1 MTIRTLIVDDEAHAR
16 ARIRHALKDEPDF
29 ALVGECANGREALE
43 AIQREQPQLVFL
55 DIQMP
60 GLTGLDVCAKLG
72 EAGGPVPFIIFCT
85 AYDQY
90 AVKAFEVHAMD
101 YLLKPFDRERFKQ
114 ALDHARS
121 QLRRTSD
128 SPVEQRLGELLQAL
142 RGGNEAPGRIVFK
155 ENGRVIFVRPES
167 IDWLEADGNYV
178 RVHCGGESHY
188 VRETLAGL
196 EAQLPEQ
203 SFMRISRSTIV
214 NLERVKEF
222 QPLFYGDY
230 AVILQSGAKLTLSR
244 NYRERLDQLLAEWT
258 ARRSKPHPR
267 ELDSD

>member
-43 AIQREQPQLVFL
+43 AIRREPPDLVFL

-60 GLTGLDVCAKLG
+60 RFTGFDVCAQLRESG
-72 EAGGPVPFIIFCT
+72 APVPFIIFCT

-90 AVKAFEVHAMD
+90 ALKAFEVHAID
-101 YLLKPFDRERFKQ
+101 YLLKPFDRERFQQ
-114 ALDHARS
+114 ALDHARARF
-121 QLRRTSD
+121 RRAQPAPAD
-128 SPVEQRLGELLQAL
+128 QRLAELLADL
-142 RGGNEAPGRIVFK
+142 RAGVKQNDRLVFK
-155 ENGRVIFVRPES
+155 QDGRGVFVRAEA

-178 RVHCGGESHY
+178 RIHCGTESHY

-196 EAQLPEQ
+196 EAQLPAEK
-203 SFMRISRSTIV
+203 FMRVSRSALV
-214 NLERVKEF
+214 NLDRVKEF

-230 AVILQSGAKLTLSR
+230 SVLLLNGAKLSMSR
-244 NYRERLDQLLAEWT
+244 NYRGRLEKLM
-258 ARRSKPHPR
+258 ARRAG
-267 ELDSD
+267 